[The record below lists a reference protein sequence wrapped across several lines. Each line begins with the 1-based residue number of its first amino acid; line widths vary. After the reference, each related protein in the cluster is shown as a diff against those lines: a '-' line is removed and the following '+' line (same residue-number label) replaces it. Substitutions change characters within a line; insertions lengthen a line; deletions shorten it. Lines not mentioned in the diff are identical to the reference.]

1 MTLNIIERYLL
12 RRMTSVFLAAT
23 ISTLTI
29 AWTVQVLNRINL
41 VTDTGQSALDF
52 LQLATL
58 ILPNV
63 VPEVMPIAVAIGVAH
78 ALTTMNTDSEL
89 VVINAAGTSRVTLAK
104 PVLVLA
110 GAACIATFLV
120 HNVVAPITRE
130 TVREMIAE
138 ARAGLISTL
147 IQEGAFRRI
156 DDNLFLQVGER
167 RADGQLGSVFV
178 ADSRTKDVDLTYYAK
193 TAVLGEKDGANF
205 LAMRDGEIHRNRPG
219 EPVSIIRFNSYVFDL
234 AEFTPSTGKV
244 NLWPKDRPLTY
255 HMALTAAVA
264 ELLVA
269 KGVVT
274 ADELR
279 RTVEDIDSRHPGD
292 GARVVARAWMDTAFK
307 ARLLEDVND
316 AAAELGIDCGGIP
329 IRAVE
334 NTRRL
339 HNLVVCTLCSCY
351 PRMLIGL
358 PPDWYKARAYRSR
371 AVREPRAVLR
381 EFGVTLPDDVELVVH
396 DSTADMRYLVVP
408 ARPDGTDGWSEEA
421 LAAIVTRDC
430 MIGTALPRSDA
441 PRSGGG

>member
-89 VVINAAGTSRVTLAK
+89 VVINAAGTSRMTLAK

-255 HMALTAAVA
+255 LLNPDPDDTYLKSMPGLFVAEIHSRLTTWLNPLVFGLIALSIAGNARSHREARLHPMISTIGTVLLVRWMSYFSFGKADETVVFAFALYVIPIAAIALTAWLFATSRTLELPAHQA
-264 ELLVA
+264 ERMQAL
-269 KGVVT
+269 
-274 ADELR
+274 ADSWR
-279 RTVEDIDSRHPGD
+279 N
-292 GARVVARAWMDTAFK
+292 RA
-307 ARLLEDVND
+307 ARLLPARLQAWLGIRG
-316 AAAELGIDCGGIP
+316 AAA
-329 IRAVE
+329 
-334 NTRRL
+334 
-339 HNLVVCTLCSCY
+339 
-351 PRMLIGL
+351 
-358 PPDWYKARAYRSR
+358 
-371 AVREPRAVLR
+371 
-381 EFGVTLPDDVELVVH
+381 
-396 DSTADMRYLVVP
+396 
-408 ARPDGTDGWSEEA
+408 
-421 LAAIVTRDC
+421 
-430 MIGTALPRSDA
+430 
-441 PRSGGG
+441 